1 MVHNIRSKNGQV
13 LPTVQSDQTGAQMN
27 GSSLNYSE
35 NKVLPIMYGL
45 KFNLLGLKESKKTKK
60 LWQNMQTRRCKG
72 TFRILLSIILLKAS
86 HSN

>member
-45 KFNLLGLKESKKTKK
+45 KFNLLRAQRIKENKEALAKYANKK
-60 LWQNMQTRRCKG
+60 MQG
-72 TFRILLSIILLKAS
+72 
-86 HSN
+86 